1 MQKIIPHLWFDKN
14 AEEAVKLYT
23 SVIENSEIGEIARYG
38 KEGFEFHK
46 MPEGSVMTVS
56 FTLDGQSFIALNG
69 GPVFTFNPSISFHI
83 KCKTEK
89 EVDRVWNALIDGGKA
104 LMELGSYPFS
114 KRYGWLQDKYG
125 VSWQVIH
132 TEAPFSQ
139 RITPVMMFIGKNAGR
154 AEEAATLYT
163 SLFKN
168 SKINMIS
175 RYGKG
180 MEPDKESS
188 VSYASIILEGQE
200 FGVMDSA
207 HEHHFALNEAVS
219 FLIHCNNQ
227 QEVDY
232 FWEKLTADGG
242 EESMCGWLKD
252 KFGVSWQVVP
262 EQLEMFM
269 KDPDPAKSSRV
280 ANAMFSMKKIIIA
293 DLESAREG
301 K

>member
-14 AEEAVKLYT
+14 AEDAVKLYT
-23 SVIENSEIGEIARYG
+23 QVLENSETREISRYG

-46 MPEGSVMTVS
+46 MPEGAVMTVS

-69 GPVFTFNPSISFHI
+69 GPVFTFNPSVSFHI
-83 KCKTEK
+83 KCKTVE
-89 EVDRVWNALIDGGKA
+89 EVDRVWAELIDGGKA

-125 VSWQVIH
+125 VSWQIIH
-132 TEAPFSQ
+132 TETPFTQ
-139 RITPVMMFIGKNAGR
+139 RLTPVVMFIGKNAGR

-168 SKINMIS
+168 SRINMIS

-180 MEPDKESS
+180 MEPDKENSI
-188 VSYASIILEGQE
+188 SYASLMLDGLE

-207 HEHHFALNEAVS
+207 HEHQFVLNEAVS
-219 FLIHCNNQ
+219 FLVTCKD
-227 QEVDY
+227 QEEVNY

-262 EQLEMFM
+262 EQLDILM
-269 KDPDPAKSSRV
+269 KDPDPAKSGRV
-280 ANAMFSMKKIIIA
+280 AQAMFSMKKIIVA
-293 DLESAREG
+293 DLERAHQG

>member
-1 MQKIIPHLWFDKN
+1 MNKIIPYLWFDKN

-23 SVIENSEIGEIARYG
+23 SVIGNSSIGEISHYG

-56 FTLDGQSFIALNG
+56 FTLNGQSFMALNG

-83 KCKTEK
+83 KCETVE
-89 EVDRVWNALIDGGKA
+89 EVDRVWNILIDGGTA

-125 VSWQVIH
+125 VSWQIIH
-132 TEAPFSQ
+132 TETPFTQ

-163 SLFKN
+163 SLFHN

-180 MEPDKESS
+180 MEPDTENSIN
-188 VSYASIILEGQE
+188 YASITLDNEE

-207 HEHHFALNEAVS
+207 HEHHFAFNEAIS
-219 FLIHCNNQ
+219 FLINCKDQ

-232 FWEKLTADGG
+232 FWEKLTENGG

-262 EQLEMFM
+262 EQLGALMN
-269 KDPDPAKSSRV
+269 DPDPTKSSRV
-280 ANAMFSMKKIIIA
+280 TQAMFSMKKIIIA
-293 DLESAREG
+293 DLERAYTNG
-301 K
+301 